1 MHDTTIAA
9 KLLKQLESFSGRI
22 SPHFHKPAAR
32 FIGDMVYGIMA
43 EKDVKLSSVVRALKE
58 ETTPKKVEDRLSR
71 MLSSDGLEAGLHGF
85 VASEGAGKVHRD
97 TLIIPDPSD
106 VQKPCAK
113 KTEYLARVWDGSKG
127 EVGDNLGFWGL
138 HGRSLRIRRPQADSA
153 ALQAV
158 VCGLAGV
165 RQRERRGEVHRGWNH
180 QAHEEAGD
188 IRVRPWR
195 RQHRVLPP
203 FPRKRAGFHRPTQG
217 KVQTNC
223 AKALNPSGPSTR
235 SSGNEISRP
244 PRYRITM
251 QLTGET
257 RMLWH
262 AAMAMP

>member
-32 FIGDMVYGIMA
+32 FIGDMTYGIMA

-127 EVGDNLGFWGL
+127 EVGDNLGFWGCMAVACES
-138 HGRSLRIRRPQADSA
+138 GGRRPIPLHFRLWSA
-153 ALQAV
+153 VSPGFASENEEAKSIV
-158 VCGLAGV
+158 DGIT
-165 RQRERRGEVHRGWNH
+165 RHTKRRGTFVYDRGGDNIEFYRHSLGKGLDFIVRLKEGTDELCKSLESHRIIDPEFW
-180 QAHEEAGD
+180 
-188 IRVRPWR
+188 
-195 RQHRVLPP
+195 
-203 FPRKRAGFHRPTQG
+203 K
-217 KVQTNC
+217 
-223 AKALNPSGPSTR
+223 
-235 SSGNEISRP
+235 
-244 PRYRITM
+244 
-251 QLTGET
+251 
-257 RMLWH
+257 
-262 AAMAMP
+262 